1 MLNTLI
7 IDDEPLA
14 LDVLETYISKM
25 PDLHL
30 VAKCSNALEANE
42 MLRKHD
48 IDLIFLD
55 IQMPQVSG
63 VDFIKALPNP
73 PLFIFTT
80 AYSNYALEGFE
91 LNAIDYLLKPI
102 SIDRFMKAVNKALEQ
117 FELRKREDDA
127 EHASPGVDGEDFFF
141 VKADKKL
148 VKVKYNEI
156 LYIEGLK
163 DYVIIRMVA
172 GRVVTLQTM
181 KSLEEKLPL
190 HLFKRIH
197 RSYIVSIDKIHAVDG
212 TSVDVFEKG
221 QIKQLPIGKNYKDEI
236 LEIVNKN
243 KL

>member
-1 MLNTLI
+1 MNILI

-25 PDLHL
+25 PELNL
-30 VAKCSNALEANE
+30 VGRCSNALEANE
-42 MLRKHD
+42 LLRKHE

-63 VDFIKALPNP
+63 VDFIKTLPNP

-117 FELRKREDDA
+117 FELRHREESSA
-127 EHASPGVDGEDFFF
+127 ESGSGTEGVEFFF

-148 VKVKYNEI
+148 VKIKYDEI

-163 DYVIIRMVA
+163 DYVIIRLEQ

-181 KSLEEKLPL
+181 KSLEDKLPVTK
-190 HLFKRIH
+190 FKRIH

-212 TSVDVFEKG
+212 TSVDVYEKG
-221 QIKQLPIGKNYKDEI
+221 AIKQLPIGKNYRDEI
-236 LEIVNKN
+236 LGIVNRN